1 MDDKESMNNKMNKGT
16 KASMSIN
23 TKTSKRSF
31 SAYDASTDHAAVEVK
46 HKQSYVSWNKEMDS
60 NLAFILTEQMA
71 LGHKCDGDT
80 WKPQALHAVVTL
92 KSWKK
97 HFNVVSDIQ
106 TNQSGFAWDEDRK
119 MIVVTSDESSS
130 WAAYVESHPDAKGMQ
145 NKMIGNWDDIVLLCG
160 RARARTS
167 SSTDSNLEKK
177 TKFKKDS
184 LAEVVGVI
192 ATSFQEYLARKKQEE
207 KPNGIEI
214 HEVVSVIPGLT
225 CEEVFKAVRKLM
237 NSDLE
242 EFKLL
247 KALPE
252 EKKQEWIYYLINS

>member
-1 MDDKESMNNKMNKGT
+1 
-16 KASMSIN
+16 
-23 TKTSKRSF
+23 
-31 SAYDASTDHAAVEVK
+31 
-46 HKQSYVSWNKEMDS
+46 
-60 NLAFILTEQMA
+60 MA

-80 WKPQALHAVVTL
+80 WKPQVLHAVVTYLNAKLHLNLTKDNIKNRL

-97 HFNVVSDIQ
+97 HFNVVYDIQ
-106 TNQSGFAWDEDRK
+106 TNQSGFCWDEDRK

-130 WAAYVESHPDAKGMQ
+130 WAAYVEKIQQRRWVCMAGDSLNITIAIKKLSKGFRLLV
-145 NKMIGNWDDIVLLCG
+145 KENWDDLVLLCG
-160 RARARTS
+160 RDRATGQNVETFQEGSEAMDEDVGQDLAPSSDFIARARTS
-167 SSTDSNLEKK
+167 SSADSNLEKK

-207 KPNGIEI
+207 KQ
-214 HEVVSVIPGLT
+214 VALRYMRLYRLYR
-225 CEEVFKAVRKLM
+225 EEVFKAIHKLM
-237 NSDLE
+237 NGDLE

-252 EKKQEWIYYLINS
+252 EKKTR